1 MVKKTLIFG
10 LAVLALNFQAF
21 GAAWYSENFDKFN
34 DGDIVGQ
41 DDWNIAMGQKTCQIQ
56 AKVKHGEMGK
66 SVLVTE
72 KTMVVRSFKGSN
84 ASTQYISLFARKDDG
99 PGPLMI
105 YIGGD
110 AIKWGAAAK
119 IDIKEGGII
128 TANKGN
134 ADFPEVVKGK
144 LGQWHHFRLVFD
156 FKKKSYDFYVDG
168 GKVVNAFGFRGEGGK
183 GGVNPSLGWIFL
195 DGTTRKY

>member
-10 LAVLALNFQAF
+10 LAVLVLNFQAF
-21 GAAWYSENFDKFN
+21 GAAWYRENFDKFN

-56 AKVKHGEMGK
+56 GKVKHGEMGK

-168 GKVVNAFGFRGEGGK
+168 EKVVNAFGFRGEGGK
-183 GGVNPSLGWIFL
+183 GGVNPSLGWFFW